1 MRVDLDD
8 VEGGEPASLPRFQ
21 RASFQARRLSR
32 LTYVLGGMGVVG
44 LVVSLFVDLFSPNS
58 LWTAVLTNSAA
69 SLLVLASAL
78 QSALVV
84 ALWRAQVLAPA
95 EATGES
101 AAEDAPEPG
110 WYDRLLARI
119 GGAGASM
126 VGQIGVPVFW
136 LAGWSLLALISISM
150 IWNLTL
156 VGTSVGLVG
165 SVVAGLLLL
174 IAFGLLVLERQFSN
188 ESEAGWPEAEQLAQ
202 IAKVAIGTLLV
213 AAFCLFFSSPDRVWP
228 ARLAVLIGLLPGLVA
243 VELLTRALLSVFSPR
258 NERLEPRLVA
268 SSFVAGLLRW
278 PPRPLTALQN
288 ELHNRFGI
296 DLRQVWAFTYMRRA
310 FVPVLAVI
318 VLLGWAL
325 SGVHEIPI
333 QGRGIYERFG
343 KPVEVMGPGL
353 HAGLPWPFGT
363 VLPVENGVVHELAT
377 SVSEDASGKDN
388 TVKTSNAKSANA
400 EQTLDTAEGPPP
412 TVANRLWDATHI
424 NDKSQ
429 VIASGSG
436 DKQSFQ
442 IVNMDVRFVYRIGLN
457 DEAAMAATYNS
468 ADIPSLI
475 RSTASRVLVHDFASR
490 TLDELLGE
498 QRTDLADD
506 IGSAVQRDL
515 KKLDS
520 GVEILATVV
529 ESIHPP
535 AGAANAYHS
544 VQAAQISAQ
553 SLIARERG
561 AAADQ
566 ANLAQLHASIA
577 HDQAAATSREVMAT
591 AQSADLRFT
600 AEQQGYAKAG
610 QAFLL
615 EQYLSQLTQGMTHAK
630 LLVLDHRLG
639 GSSAPTIDLR
649 SFTLPVDPAASPKS
663 AEQPL
668 AE

>member
-1 MRVDLDD
+1 MRVDLD
-8 VEGGEPASLPRFQ
+8 VEGAEPAGLPRFQ
-21 RASFQARRLSR
+21 RAGVQVRRLSR
-32 LTYVLGGMGVVG
+32 LTYVLGAMGVLG

-58 LWTAVLTNSAA
+58 LWTAVLTNGAA
-69 SLLVLASAL
+69 SLLVLAAAL
-78 QSALVV
+78 QSAQVV
-84 ALWRAQVLAPA
+84 ALWRARIMAPDDEVVIAVDDLA
-95 EATGES
+95 ETEGS
-101 AAEDAPEPG
+101 G
-110 WYDRLLARI
+110 WYDRLLGRI
-119 GGAGASM
+119 GGAGTSM
-126 VGQIGVPVFW
+126 VGQIGAPVFW
-136 LAGWSLLALISISM
+136 LAGWALLALISISM
-150 IWNLTL
+150 IWNMAL
-156 VGTSVGLVG
+156 VGTSVGLTG
-165 SVVAGLLLL
+165 SVVGGLLLL
-174 IAFGLLVLERQFSN
+174 IGFALLVLERQLSN
-188 ESEAGWPEAEQLAQ
+188 ESEASWPEAEQLAQ
-202 IAKVAIGTLLV
+202 ICRVAIGTLLI
-213 AAFCLFFSSPDRVWP
+213 AAFCLFFSSADRVWP

-243 VELLTRALLSVFSPR
+243 VELLIRALLSIFSPR
-258 NERLEPRLVA
+258 NDRLEPRLVA

-296 DLRQVWAFTYMRRA
+296 DLRQIWAFTYMRRA
-310 FVPVLAVI
+310 FLPVMAVI
-318 VLLGWAL
+318 VALGWAL
-325 SGVHEIPI
+325 SGVHEIPM

-377 SVSEDASGKDN
+377 SVSEGAS
-388 TVKTSNAKSANA
+388 T
-400 EQTLDTAEGPPP
+400 EQTLDPAEGPPP
-412 TVANRLWDATHI
+412 AVANRLWDATHI

-442 IVNMDVRFVYRIGLN
+442 IVNMDVRFVYRIGL
-457 DEAAMAATYNS
+457 DDPSAMAATYNS

-498 QRTDLADD
+498 QRTDLAAD
-506 IGSAVQRDL
+506 IGNAVARDL

-535 AGAANAYHS
+535 AGAANAYHA

-553 SLIARERG
+553 ALIARERG

-577 HDQAAATSREVMAT
+577 HDQAAANSREVMST
-591 AQSADLRFT
+591 AQSADLRFS
-600 AEQQGYAKAG
+600 AERQGYAKAG

-615 EQYLSQLTQGMTHAK
+615 EQYLSQLTLGMTHAK

-649 SFTLPVDPAASPKS
+649 SFTLPVDPASSKS
-663 AEQPL
+663 AEQPS

>member
-1 MRVDLDD
+1 MRVDLD
-8 VEGGEPASLPRFQ
+8 VEGTEPASLPRFQ

-32 LTYVLGGMGVVG
+32 LTYVLGAMGVLG

-58 LWTAVLTNSAA
+58 LWTAVITNSAA
-69 SLLVLASAL
+69 SLLVLAAAL
-78 QSALVV
+78 QSAQVV
-84 ALWRAQVLAPA
+84 ALWRAHVIAPDEAVISVEEQA
-95 EATGES
+95 EIE
-101 AAEDAPEPG
+101 EPG
-110 WYDRLLARI
+110 WYDRLLGRI
-119 GGAGASM
+119 GGAGTSM
-126 VGQIGVPVFW
+126 VGQIGAPVFW
-136 LAGWSLLALISISM
+136 LAGWALLALISISM
-150 IWNLTL
+150 IWNMAL
-156 VGTSVGLVG
+156 VGSSVGLTG
-165 SVVAGLLLL
+165 SVAGGVLLL
-174 IAFGLLVLERQFSN
+174 IGFGLLVLERQFSN
-188 ESEAGWPEAEQLAQ
+188 ESEASWPEAEQLAQ
-202 IAKVAIGTLLV
+202 ISRVAIGTLLI
-213 AAFCLFFSSPDRVWP
+213 AAFCLFFSSADRVWP

-243 VELLTRALLSVFSPR
+243 VELLIRALLSIFSPR

-296 DLRQVWAFTYMRRA
+296 DLRQIWAFTYMRRA
-310 FVPVLAVI
+310 FLPVMAVI
-318 VLLGWAL
+318 IALGWAL
-325 SGVHEIPI
+325 SGVHEIPM

-377 SVSEDASGKDN
+377 SVSEGAS
-388 TVKTSNAKSANA
+388 T
-400 EQTLDTAEGPPP
+400 EQTLDPAEGPPP
-412 TVANRLWDATHI
+412 AVANRLWDATHI

-442 IVNMDVRFVYRIGLN
+442 IVNMDVRFVYRIGL
-457 DEAAMAATYNS
+457 DDQAAMAATYNS

-498 QRTDLADD
+498 QRTDLAAD
-506 IGSAVQRDL
+506 IGNAVARDL

-535 AGAANAYHS
+535 AGAANAYHA

-553 SLIARERG
+553 ALIARERG

-577 HDQAAATSREVMAT
+577 HDQAAANSREVMST
-591 AQSADLRFT
+591 AQSADLRFG

-615 EQYLSQLTQGMTHAK
+615 EQYLSQLTLGMTHAK

-649 SFTLPVDPAASPKS
+649 SFTLPVDPASSKS
-663 AEQPL
+663 AEQPS

>member
-1 MRVDLDD
+1 
-8 VEGGEPASLPRFQ
+8 
-21 RASFQARRLSR
+21 
-32 LTYVLGGMGVVG
+32 
-44 LVVSLFVDLFSPNS
+44 
-58 LWTAVLTNSAA
+58 
-69 SLLVLASAL
+69 
-78 QSALVV
+78 
-84 ALWRAQVLAPA
+84 
-95 EATGES
+95 
-101 AAEDAPEPG
+101 
-110 WYDRLLARI
+110 
-119 GGAGASM
+119 
-126 VGQIGVPVFW
+126 
-136 LAGWSLLALISISM
+136 M
-150 IWNLTL
+150 IWNMGLI
-156 VGTSVGLVG
+156 GSDVGLVG
-165 SVVAGLLLL
+165 SIVGGLLLL
-174 IAFGLLVLERQFSN
+174 IGFGLLVLERQFSN
-188 ESEAGWPEAEQLAQ
+188 ESEASWPEAEQLAQ
-202 IAKVAIGTLLV
+202 ITRVAIGTLLI
-213 AAFCLFFSSPDRVWP
+213 AAFCLFFSSMDRVWP

-243 VELLTRALLSVFSPR
+243 LELFIRALLSIFSPR
-258 NERLEPRLVA
+258 NERLEPRMVA

-278 PPRPLTALQN
+278 PPRPLMALQN

-296 DLRQVWAFTYMRRA
+296 DLRQIWAFTYMRRA
-310 FVPVLAVI
+310 FLPVLAVI
-318 VLLGWAL
+318 VALGWAL
-325 SGVHEIPI
+325 SGVHEIPM

-363 VLPVENGVVHELAT
+363 MLAVENGVVHELAT
-377 SVSEDASGKDN
+377 SVSEGAS
-388 TVKTSNAKSANA
+388 S
-400 EQTLDTAEGPPP
+400 EQALDPAEGPPP
-412 TVANRLWDATHI
+412 AVANRLWDATHI

-442 IVNMDVRFVYRIGLN
+442 IVNMDVRFVYRVGLS

-498 QRTDLADD
+498 QRTDLAAD
-506 IGSAVQRDL
+506 IGDAVQRDL

-535 AGAANAYHS
+535 AGAANAYHA

-553 SLIARERG
+553 ALISRERG
-561 AAADQ
+561 AAADK

-577 HDQAAATSREVMAT
+577 HDQAAANSRETMAT
-591 AQSADLRFT
+591 AQGADLRFT

-615 EQYLSQLTQGMTHAK
+615 EQYLSQLTLGMTHAK

-639 GSSAPTIDLR
+639 GTSAPTIDLR
-649 SFTLPVDPAASPKS
+649 SFTLPVDPSASPKS
-663 AEQPL
+663 AEQPS

>member
-1 MRVDLDD
+1 MRVDLDVD
-8 VEGGEPASLPRFQ
+8 GEIPASLPRFQ
-21 RASFQARRLSR
+21 HASVHARRLSR
-32 LTYVLGGMGVVG
+32 LTYVLGAMGVIG

-78 QSALVV
+78 QSAQVI
-84 ALWRAQVLAPA
+84 ALWRAQVMAPQA
-95 EATGES
+95 N
-101 AAEDAPEPG
+101 AALSEEEIAAQEQG
-110 WYDRLLARI
+110 WYDRLLTRI
-119 GGAGASM
+119 SGAGASM
-126 VGQIGVPVFW
+126 VGQIGMPVFW

-150 IWNLTL
+150 VWNLAL
-156 VGTSVGLVG
+156 IGTHVGLTG
-165 SVVAGLLLL
+165 SVVGGLLLL
-174 IAFGLLVLERQFSN
+174 IGFGLLVLERQFSN
-188 ESEAGWPEAEQLAQ
+188 ESDASWPEAEQLAH
-202 IAKVAIGTLLV
+202 IGRVAVVTLLI
-213 AAFCLFFSSPDRVWP
+213 AAFCLFFSSTERVWP

-243 VELLTRALLSVFSPR
+243 VELLIRALLSIFSPR
-258 NERLEPRLVA
+258 NDRLEPRLVA

-278 PPRPLTALQN
+278 PPRPLTALQD

-296 DLRQVWAFTYMRRA
+296 DLRQIWAFTYMRRA
-310 FVPVLAVI
+310 FLPVVAVI
-318 VLLGWAL
+318 AALGWAL
-325 SGVHEIPI
+325 SGVHEIPM

-377 SVSEDASGKDN
+377 SVSEGAS
-388 TVKTSNAKSANA
+388 A
-400 EQTLDTAEGPPP
+400 EQALDPAEGPPP
-412 TVANRLWDATHI
+412 AVANRLWDATHI

-442 IVNMDVRFVYRIGLN
+442 IVNMDVRFVYRIGL
-457 DEAAMAATYNS
+457 DDQAAMAATYNS

-475 RSTASRVLVHDFASR
+475 RSTASRVLIHDFASR

-498 QRTDLADD
+498 QRADLAAD
-506 IGSAVQRDL
+506 IGNAVARDL

-535 AGAANAYHS
+535 AGAANAYHA
-544 VQAAQISAQ
+544 VQASQISAQ
-553 SLIARERG
+553 ALISRERG

-566 ANLAQLHASIA
+566 ANLAQLHASVA
-577 HDQAAATSREVMAT
+577 HDQAAANSRETLAT
-591 AQSADLRFT
+591 AQSADLRFN

-639 GSSAPTIDLR
+639 GTSAPTIDLR

-663 AEQPL
+663 AEQPM

>member
-1 MRVDLDD
+1 MRVDLD
-8 VEGGEPASLPRFQ
+8 VEGAEPAGLPRFQ

-32 LTYVLGGMGVVG
+32 LTYVLGTMGVLG
-44 LVVSLFVDLFSPNS
+44 LVASLFVDLFSPNS

-78 QSALVV
+78 QSAQVV
-84 ALWRAQVLAPA
+84 AVWRARVIAPEDILAASADEAA
-95 EATGES
+95 EAQEQ
-101 AAEDAPEPG
+101 G
-110 WYDRLLARI
+110 WYDRLLGRI
-119 GGAGASM
+119 GGVGTSM
-126 VGQIGVPVFW
+126 VGQIGMPVFW
-136 LAGWSLLALISISM
+136 LAGWALLALISISM
-150 IWNLTL
+150 IWNMSLI
-156 VGTSVGLVG
+156 GTSVGLVG
-165 SVVAGLLLL
+165 SVVGGLLLL
-174 IAFGLLVLERQFSN
+174 IGFGLLVLERQFSN
-188 ESEAGWPEAEQLAQ
+188 ESDASWPEAEQLAQ
-202 IAKVAIGTLLV
+202 VSRAAIGTLLI
-213 AAFCLFFSSPDRVWP
+213 AAFCLFFSSADRVWP
-228 ARLAVLIGLLPGLVA
+228 ARLAVLIGVLPVLVA
-243 VELLTRALLSVFSPR
+243 VELLIRALLSIFSPR
-258 NERLEPRLVA
+258 NERLEPRFVA
-268 SSFVAGLLRW
+268 SSFLAGLLRW

-296 DLRQVWAFTYMRRA
+296 DLRQIWAFTYMRRA
-310 FVPVLAVI
+310 FLPVMAII
-318 VLLGWAL
+318 VALGWAL
-325 SGVHEIPI
+325 SGVHEIPM

-363 VLPVENGVVHELAT
+363 MLAVENGVVHELAT
-377 SVSEDASGKDN
+377 SVSEG
-388 TVKTSNAKSANA
+388 ANS
-400 EQTLDTAEGPPP
+400 EQTLDPAEGPPP
-412 TVANRLWDATHI
+412 AVANRLWDATHI

-429 VIASGSG
+429 VIANGSG

-442 IVNMDVRFVYRIGLN
+442 IVNMDVRFVYRIGLS

-498 QRTDLADD
+498 QRTDLASD
-506 IGSAVQRDL
+506 IGDAVQRDL
-515 KKLDS
+515 KRLDS

-535 AGAANAYHS
+535 AGAANAYHA

-553 SLIARERG
+553 ALISRERG
-561 AAADQ
+561 AAADK

-577 HDQAAATSREVMAT
+577 HDQAAASSRETMAT
-591 AQSADLRFT
+591 AQGADLRFT

-630 LLVLDHRLG
+630 VLVLDHRLG

-649 SFTLPVDPAASPKS
+649 SFTLPADPVSPKS
-663 AEQPL
+663 AEQPS

>member
-1 MRVDLDD
+1 MRVDLD
-8 VEGGEPASLPRFQ
+8 VEGAAPASLPRFQ
-21 RASFQARRLSR
+21 RANLQARRLSR
-32 LTYVLGGMGVVG
+32 LTYVLGSMGVLG

-78 QSALVV
+78 QSAQVV
-84 ALWRAQVLAPA
+84 ALWRARVIAPDDALAA
-95 EATGES
+95 NADETVEADEQ
-101 AAEDAPEPG
+101 G
-110 WYDRLLARI
+110 WYDRLLGRI
-119 GGAGASM
+119 GGAGTSM
-126 VGQIGVPVFW
+126 VGQIGAPVFW
-136 LAGWSLLALISISM
+136 LAGWVLLALISISM
-150 IWNLTL
+150 IWNMGLI
-156 VGTSVGLVG
+156 GSDVGLVG
-165 SVVAGLLLL
+165 SIVGGLLLL
-174 IAFGLLVLERQFSN
+174 IGFGLLVLERQFSN
-188 ESEAGWPEAEQLAQ
+188 ESEASWPEAEQLAQ
-202 IAKVAIGTLLV
+202 ITRVAIGTLLI
-213 AAFCLFFSSPDRVWP
+213 AAFCLFFSSVDRVWP
-228 ARLAVLIGLLPGLVA
+228 VRLAVLIGLLPGLVA
-243 VELLTRALLSVFSPR
+243 LELFIRALLSIFSPR
-258 NERLEPRLVA
+258 NERLEPRMVA

-278 PPRPLTALQN
+278 PPRPLMALQN

-296 DLRQVWAFTYMRRA
+296 DLRQIWAFTYMRRA
-310 FVPVLAVI
+310 FLPVLAVI
-318 VLLGWAL
+318 VALGWAL
-325 SGVHEIPI
+325 SGVHEIPM

-363 VLPVENGVVHELAT
+363 MLAVENGVVHELAT
-377 SVSEDASGKDN
+377 SVSEGAS
-388 TVKTSNAKSANA
+388 S
-400 EQTLDTAEGPPP
+400 EQALDPAEGPPP
-412 TVANRLWDATHI
+412 AVANRLWDATHI

-442 IVNMDVRFVYRIGLN
+442 IVNMDVRFVYRVGLS

-498 QRTDLADD
+498 QRTDLAAD
-506 IGSAVQRDL
+506 IGDAVQRDL

-535 AGAANAYHS
+535 AGAANAYHA

-553 SLIARERG
+553 ALISRERG
-561 AAADQ
+561 AAADK

-577 HDQAAATSREVMAT
+577 HDQAAANSRETMAT
-591 AQSADLRFT
+591 AQGADLRFT

-615 EQYLSQLTQGMTHAK
+615 EQYLSQLTLGMTHAK

-639 GSSAPTIDLR
+639 GTSAPTIDLR
-649 SFTLPVDPAASPKS
+649 SFTLPVDPSASPKS
-663 AEQPL
+663 AEQPS
-668 AE
+668 AEEGVVP

>member
-8 VEGGEPASLPRFQ
+8 EGVAPASLPRFQ
-21 RASFQARRLSR
+21 QAAVQSRRLSR
-32 LTYVLGGMGVVG
+32 LTYLTGAMGVIG

-69 SLLVLASAL
+69 SLLVLAAAL
-78 QSALVV
+78 QSAHVV
-84 ALWRAQVLAPA
+84 SQWRVGVLAPPESIRTDE
-95 EATGES
+95 EALLHSE
-101 AAEDAPEPG
+101 EQG
-110 WYDRLLARI
+110 WYDRVLGRI
-119 GGAGASM
+119 SGASTSM
-126 VGQIGVPVFW
+126 VGQVGLPVFW
-136 LAGWSLLALISISM
+136 LAGWALLSLISIGL
-150 IWNLTL
+150 IWNLAL
-156 VGTSVGLVG
+156 SGSNVGLVG
-165 SVVAGLLLL
+165 NVVGGLLLL
-174 IAFGLLVLERQFSN
+174 IGFALLVLERQFSN
-188 ESEAGWPEAEQLAQ
+188 ESEASWPEAEQLAQ
-202 IAKVAIGTLLV
+202 MTKVAIGTLLV
-213 AAFCLFFSSPDRVWP
+213 TAFCLFFSSVDRVWP

-258 NERLEPRLVA
+258 NERLEPRLIA
-268 SSFVAGLLRW
+268 TSFVAGLLRW
-278 PPRPLTALQN
+278 PPRPLLALQN

-296 DLRQVWAFTYMRRA
+296 DLRQIWAFTYMRRA
-310 FVPVLAVI
+310 FLPVLVVI
-318 VLLGWAL
+318 VGLGWLL
-325 SGVHEIPI
+325 SGVHEIPM

-343 KPVEVMGPGL
+343 KPVEVLEPGL

-363 VLPVENGVVHELAT
+363 VLAVENGVVHELAT
-377 SVSEDASGKDN
+377 SVSEGAG
-388 TVKTSNAKSANA
+388 A
-400 EQTLDTAEGPPP
+400 EQTVDPAEGPPP
-412 TVANRLWDATHI
+412 AIANRLWDATHI

-442 IVNMDVRFVYRIGLN
+442 IVNMDVRFVYRIGLT
-457 DEAAMAATYNS
+457 DEAALAATYNS

-498 QRTDLADD
+498 QRNDLAAD
-506 IGSAVQRDL
+506 IGDAVQRDL

-535 AGAANAYHS
+535 AGAANAYHA

-553 SLIARERG
+553 ALIARERG

-566 ANLAQLHASIA
+566 ANVAQLHASMA

-591 AQSADLRFT
+591 AQGADLRFS

-615 EQYLSQLTQGMTHAK
+615 EQYLSQLTQGLTHAK

-639 GSSAPTIDLR
+639 GTSAPTIDLR
-649 SFTLPVDPAASPKS
+649 SFTLPVDPAASTQSADQPS
-663 AEQPL
+663 AE
-668 AE
+668 

>member
-8 VEGGEPASLPRFQ
+8 EGAAPSSLPRFQ
-21 RASFQARRLSR
+21 RAAVQSRRLSR
-32 LTYVLGGMGVVG
+32 LTYLTGAVGVIG

-69 SLLVLASAL
+69 SLLVLAAAL
-78 QSALVV
+78 QSAHVV
-84 ALWRAQVLAPA
+84 SQWRADVIAPP
-95 EATGES
+95 S
-101 AAEDAPEPG
+101 AAASDDEALLHTEEQG
-110 WYDRLLARI
+110 WYDRVLGRI
-119 GGAGASM
+119 SGAGTSM
-126 VGQIGVPVFW
+126 VGQVGLPVFW
-136 LAGWSLLALISISM
+136 LAGWTLLSLISIGL
-150 IWNLTL
+150 IWNLAL
-156 VGTSVGLVG
+156 AGSNVGLVG
-165 SVVAGLLLL
+165 NVVGGLLLL
-174 IAFGLLVLERQFSN
+174 IGFALLVLERQFSN

-202 IAKVAIGTLLV
+202 ITKVAIGTLLIT
-213 AAFCLFFSSPDRVWP
+213 AFCLFFSSVDRVWP

-243 VELLTRALLSVFSPR
+243 IELLIRAFLSVFSPR
-258 NERLEPRLVA
+258 NERLEPRLIA

-278 PPRPLTALQN
+278 PPRPLLALQN

-296 DLRQVWAFTYMRRA
+296 DLRQIWAFTYMRRA
-310 FVPVLAVI
+310 FLPVMAVI
-318 VLLGWAL
+318 VGLGWLL
-325 SGVHEIPI
+325 SGVHEIPM
-333 QGRGIYERFG
+333 QGRGVYERFG
-343 KPVEVMGPGL
+343 KPVEVLEPGL

-363 VLPVENGVVHELAT
+363 VLAVENGVVHELAT
-377 SVSEDASGKDN
+377 SV
-388 TVKTSNAKSANA
+388 A
-400 EQTLDTAEGPPP
+400 EGAGAELTLDPAEGPPP
-412 TVANRLWDATHI
+412 AIANRLWDATHI

-436 DKQSFQ
+436 AKQSFQ
-442 IVNMDVRFVYRIGLN
+442 IVNMDVRFVYRIGLT
-457 DEAAMAATYNS
+457 DEAALAATYNS

-498 QRTDLADD
+498 QRNDLAAD
-506 IGSAVQRDL
+506 IGDAVQRDL

-535 AGAANAYHS
+535 AGAANAYHA

-553 SLIARERG
+553 ALIARERG

-566 ANLAQLHASIA
+566 ANVAQLHASMA
-577 HDQAAATSREVMAT
+577 HDQAAASSREVMAT
-591 AQSADLRFT
+591 AQGADLRFS
-600 AEQQGYAKAG
+600 AERQGYAKAG

-615 EQYLSQLTQGMTHAK
+615 EQYFSQLTQGLTHAK

-639 GSSAPTIDLR
+639 GTSAPTIDLR
-649 SFTLPVDPAASPKS
+649 SFTLPVDPAASTPS
-663 AEQPL
+663 AEQPS

>member
-1 MRVDLDD
+1 MRVDLD
-8 VEGGEPASLPRFQ
+8 VEGAAPASLPRFQ
-21 RASFQARRLSR
+21 RANLQARRLSR
-32 LTYVLGGMGVVG
+32 LTYVLGSMGVLG

-78 QSALVV
+78 QSAQVV
-84 ALWRAQVLAPA
+84 ALWRARVIAPDDALAA
-95 EATGES
+95 NADETVEADEQ
-101 AAEDAPEPG
+101 G
-110 WYDRLLARI
+110 WYDRLLGRI
-119 GGAGASM
+119 GGAGTSM
-126 VGQIGVPVFW
+126 VGQIGAPVFW
-136 LAGWSLLALISISM
+136 LAGWVLLALISISM
-150 IWNLTL
+150 IWNMGLI
-156 VGTSVGLVG
+156 GSDVGLVG
-165 SVVAGLLLL
+165 SIVGGLLLL
-174 IAFGLLVLERQFSN
+174 IGFGLLVLERQFSN
-188 ESEAGWPEAEQLAQ
+188 ESEASWPEAEQLAQ
-202 IAKVAIGTLLV
+202 ITRVAIGTLLI
-213 AAFCLFFSSPDRVWP
+213 AAFCLFFSSMDRVWP

-243 VELLTRALLSVFSPR
+243 LELFIRALLSIFSPR
-258 NERLEPRLVA
+258 NERLEPRMVA

-278 PPRPLTALQN
+278 PPRPLMALQN

-296 DLRQVWAFTYMRRA
+296 DLRQIWAFTYMRRA
-310 FVPVLAVI
+310 FLPVLAVI
-318 VLLGWAL
+318 VALGWAL
-325 SGVHEIPI
+325 SGVHEIPM

-363 VLPVENGVVHELAT
+363 MLAVENGVVHELAT
-377 SVSEDASGKDN
+377 SVSEGAS
-388 TVKTSNAKSANA
+388 S
-400 EQTLDTAEGPPP
+400 EQALDPAEGPPP
-412 TVANRLWDATHI
+412 AVANRLWDATHI

-442 IVNMDVRFVYRIGLN
+442 IVNMDVRFVYRVGLS

-498 QRTDLADD
+498 QRTDLAAD
-506 IGSAVQRDL
+506 IGDAVQRDL

-535 AGAANAYHS
+535 AGAANAYHA

-553 SLIARERG
+553 ALISRERG
-561 AAADQ
+561 AAADK
-566 ANLAQLHASIA
+566 ANLAQLHASTA
-577 HDQAAATSREVMAT
+577 HDQAAANSRETMAT
-591 AQSADLRFT
+591 AQGADLRFT

-615 EQYLSQLTQGMTHAK
+615 EQYLSQLTLGMTHAK

-639 GSSAPTIDLR
+639 GTSAPTIDLR
-649 SFTLPVDPAASPKS
+649 SFTLPVDPSASPKS
-663 AEQPL
+663 AEQPS

>member
-1 MRVDLDD
+1 MRVDLDNED
-8 VEGGEPASLPRFQ
+8 VSPVSLPRFQ
-21 RASFQARRLSR
+21 RAAFHGKRLSR
-32 LTYVLGGMGVVG
+32 LTLILGAMGMLG
-44 LVVSLFVDLFSPNS
+44 LVVSLFVDLFSPDS
-58 LWTAVLTNSAA
+58 LWTAVITNSAA

-78 QSALVV
+78 QSAEVV
-84 ALWRAQVLAPA
+84 SLWRARVISPEQSPEGPQDGLL
-95 EATGES
+95 EG
-101 AAEDAPEPG
+101 PEPG
-110 WYDRLLARI
+110 WYDRLLGRI
-119 GGAGASM
+119 SESGTSM
-126 VGQIGVPVFW
+126 IGQIGLPVFW
-136 LAGWSLLALISISM
+136 LAGWTLLALISILM
-150 IWNLTL
+150 VWNFSL
-156 VGTSVGLVG
+156 VGSNVGLVG
-165 SVVAGLLLL
+165 NVVGGLLLL
-174 IAFGLLVLERQFSN
+174 IGFGLLVIERQLSN
-188 ESEAGWPEAEQLAQ
+188 EAKASWPEAEQLGQ
-202 IAKVAIGTLLV
+202 ITRMAIGTLLI
-213 AAFCLFFSSPDRVWP
+213 AAFCLFFASADRVWP
-228 ARLAVLIGLLPGLVA
+228 TRLAVLIGVLPGLVA
-243 VELLTRALLSVFSPR
+243 VELLLRALLSIFSPR
-258 NERLEPRLVA
+258 NERMEPRFVA
-268 SSFVAGLLRW
+268 HSFVAGLLRW
-278 PPRPLTALQN
+278 PPQPLTALQD

-296 DLRQVWAFTYMRRA
+296 DLRQIWAFTYMRRA
-310 FVPVLAVI
+310 FLPVFGVILA
-318 VLLGWAL
+318 LGWAL
-325 SGVHEIPI
+325 SGVHEIPM

-377 SVSEDASGKDN
+377 STEGGA
-388 TVKTSNAKSANA
+388 TT
-400 EQTLDTAEGPPP
+400 QTLNPAEGPPP
-412 TVANRLWDATHI
+412 AIANRLWDATHI

-442 IVNMDVRFVYRIGLN
+442 IVNMDVRFVYRIGLT
-457 DEAAMAATYNS
+457 DQAALAATYNS

-498 QRTDLADD
+498 QRTDLSAD
-506 IGSAVQRDL
+506 IGDAVQRDL

-535 AGAANAYHS
+535 AGAANAYHA

-553 SLIARERG
+553 ALISRERG

-566 ANLAQLHASIA
+566 ANLAQLHASVA
-577 HDQAAATSREVMAT
+577 HDQAAASSREVMAT
-591 AQSADLRFT
+591 AQSADLRFS

-615 EQYLSQLTQGMTHAK
+615 EQYLSQLTQGLTHAK
-630 LLVLDHRLG
+630 VLVLDHRLG

-649 SFTLPVDPAASPKS
+649 TFTLPADPAASPK
-663 AEQPL
+663 AIDQPL

>member
-1 MRVDLDD
+1 MRVDLD
-8 VEGGEPASLPRFQ
+8 VEGAAPASLPRFQ
-21 RASFQARRLSR
+21 RANLQARRLSR
-32 LTYVLGGMGVVG
+32 LTYVLGSMGVLG

-78 QSALVV
+78 QSAQVV
-84 ALWRAQVLAPA
+84 ALWRARVIAPDDALAA
-95 EATGES
+95 NADETVEADEQ
-101 AAEDAPEPG
+101 G
-110 WYDRLLARI
+110 WYDRLLGRI
-119 GGAGASM
+119 GGAGTSM
-126 VGQIGVPVFW
+126 VGQIGAPVFW
-136 LAGWSLLALISISM
+136 LAGWVLLALISISM
-150 IWNLTL
+150 IWNMGLI
-156 VGTSVGLVG
+156 GSDVGLVG
-165 SVVAGLLLL
+165 SIVGGLLLL
-174 IAFGLLVLERQFSN
+174 VGFGLLVLERQFSN
-188 ESEAGWPEAEQLAQ
+188 ESEASWPEAEQLAQ
-202 IAKVAIGTLLV
+202 ITRVAIGTLLI
-213 AAFCLFFSSPDRVWP
+213 AAFCLFFSSVDRVWP

-243 VELLTRALLSVFSPR
+243 LELFIRALLSIFSPR
-258 NERLEPRLVA
+258 NERLEPRMVA

-278 PPRPLTALQN
+278 PPRPLMALQN

-296 DLRQVWAFTYMRRA
+296 DLRQIWAFTYMRRA
-310 FVPVLAVI
+310 FLPVLAVI
-318 VLLGWAL
+318 VALGWAL
-325 SGVHEIPI
+325 SGVHEIPM

-363 VLPVENGVVHELAT
+363 MLAVENGVVHELAT
-377 SVSEDASGKDN
+377 SVSEGAS
-388 TVKTSNAKSANA
+388 S
-400 EQTLDTAEGPPP
+400 EQALDPAEGPPP
-412 TVANRLWDATHI
+412 AVANRLWDATHI

-442 IVNMDVRFVYRIGLN
+442 IVNMDVRFVYRVGLS

-498 QRTDLADD
+498 QRTDLAAD
-506 IGSAVQRDL
+506 IGDAVQRDL

-535 AGAANAYHS
+535 AGAANAYHA

-553 SLIARERG
+553 ALISRERG
-561 AAADQ
+561 AAADK

-577 HDQAAATSREVMAT
+577 HDQAAANSRETMAT
-591 AQSADLRFT
+591 AQGADLRFT

-615 EQYLSQLTQGMTHAK
+615 EQYLSQLTLGMTHAK

-639 GSSAPTIDLR
+639 GTSAPTIDLR
-649 SFTLPVDPAASPKS
+649 SFTLPVDPSASPKS
-663 AEQPL
+663 AEQPS

>member
-8 VEGGEPASLPRFQ
+8 EGAAPSSLPRFQ
-21 RASFQARRLSR
+21 RAAVQSRRLSR
-32 LTYVLGGMGVVG
+32 LTYLTGAAGIVG
-44 LVVSLFVDLFSPNS
+44 LIVSLFVDLFSPNS

-69 SLLVLASAL
+69 SLLVLAAAL
-78 QSALVV
+78 QSAHVISH
-84 ALWRAQVLAPA
+84 WRAGVIAPVA
-95 EATGES
+95 TTAHEEALPEGE
-101 AAEDAPEPG
+101 ETG
-110 WYDRLLARI
+110 WYDRMLGRI
-119 GGAGASM
+119 SGAGSSM
-126 VGQIGVPVFW
+126 VGQVGLPVFW
-136 LAGWSLLALISISM
+136 LAGWALLSLISIGL
-150 IWNLTL
+150 IWNLAL
-156 VGTSVGLVG
+156 SGSNVGLAGNVVG
-165 SVVAGLLLL
+165 GLLLL
-174 IAFGLLVLERQFSN
+174 IAFALLVLERQFGN
-188 ESEAGWPEAEQLAQ
+188 ESEASWPEAEQLAQ
-202 IAKVAIGTLLV
+202 ITRVSIGTLLV
-213 AAFCLFFSSPDRVWP
+213 TAFCLFFSSVDRVWP

-243 VELLTRALLSVFSPR
+243 VELLIRAFLSVFSPR
-258 NERLEPRLVA
+258 NDRFEPRLIA

-278 PPRPLTALQN
+278 PPRPLQALQT

-296 DLRQVWAFTYMRRA
+296 DLRQIWAFTYMRRA
-310 FVPVLAVI
+310 FLPVLAVI
-318 VLLGWAL
+318 VGLGWLL
-325 SGVHEIPI
+325 SGVHEIPM

-343 KPVEVMGPGL
+343 KPVEVLEPGL
-353 HAGLPWPFGT
+353 HAGLPWPFGR
-363 VLPVENGVVHELAT
+363 VLAVENGVVHELAT
-377 SVSEDASGKDN
+377 SVSEGAG
-388 TVKTSNAKSANA
+388 A
-400 EQTLDTAEGPPP
+400 ELTLDPAEGPPP
-412 TVANRLWDATHI
+412 AIANRLWDATHI

-429 VIASGSG
+429 VIASSSG

-442 IVNMDVRFVYRIGLN
+442 IVNMDVRFVYRIGLT
-457 DEAAMAATYNS
+457 DEAALAATYNS

-498 QRTDLADD
+498 QRNDLAAD
-506 IGSAVQRDL
+506 IGDAVQRDL

-535 AGAANAYHS
+535 AGAANAYHA

-553 SLIARERG
+553 ALIARERG

-566 ANLAQLHASIA
+566 ANVAQLHASMA

-591 AQSADLRFT
+591 AQGADLRFS

-615 EQYLSQLTQGMTHAK
+615 EQYLSQLTQGLTHAK

-639 GSSAPTIDLR
+639 GTSAPTIDLR
-649 SFTLPVDPAASPKS
+649 SFTLPVDPAASAQS
-663 AEQPL
+663 AEQPS

>member
-1 MRVDLDD
+1 MRVDLD
-8 VEGGEPASLPRFQ
+8 VVGTEPASLPRFQ

-32 LTYVLGGMGVVG
+32 LTYVLGAMGVLG

-58 LWTAVLTNSAA
+58 LWTAVITNSAA
-69 SLLVLASAL
+69 SLLVLAAAL
-78 QSALVV
+78 QSAQVV
-84 ALWRAQVLAPA
+84 ALWRAHVIAPDEAVISVEEQA
-95 EATGES
+95 EIE
-101 AAEDAPEPG
+101 EPG
-110 WYDRLLARI
+110 WYDRLLGRI
-119 GGAGASM
+119 GGAGTSM
-126 VGQIGVPVFW
+126 VGQIGAPVFW
-136 LAGWSLLALISISM
+136 LAGWALLALISISM
-150 IWNLTL
+150 IWNMAL
-156 VGTSVGLVG
+156 VGSSVGLTG
-165 SVVAGLLLL
+165 SVAGGVLLL
-174 IAFGLLVLERQFSN
+174 IGFGLLVLERQFSN
-188 ESEAGWPEAEQLAQ
+188 ESEASWPEAEQLAQ
-202 IAKVAIGTLLV
+202 ISRVAIGTLLI
-213 AAFCLFFSSPDRVWP
+213 AAFCLFFSSADRVWP

-243 VELLTRALLSVFSPR
+243 VELLIRALLSIFSPR

-296 DLRQVWAFTYMRRA
+296 DLRQIWAFTYMRRA
-310 FVPVLAVI
+310 FLPVMAVI
-318 VLLGWAL
+318 IALGWAL
-325 SGVHEIPI
+325 SGVHEIPM

-377 SVSEDASGKDN
+377 SVSEGAS
-388 TVKTSNAKSANA
+388 T
-400 EQTLDTAEGPPP
+400 EQTLDPAEGPPP
-412 TVANRLWDATHI
+412 AVANRLWDATHI

-442 IVNMDVRFVYRIGLN
+442 IVNMDVRFVYRIGL
-457 DEAAMAATYNS
+457 DDQAAMAATYNS

-498 QRTDLADD
+498 QRTDLAAD
-506 IGSAVQRDL
+506 IGNAVARDL

-535 AGAANAYHS
+535 AGAANAYHA

-553 SLIARERG
+553 ALIARERG

-577 HDQAAATSREVMAT
+577 HDQAAANSREVMST
-591 AQSADLRFT
+591 AQSADLRFG

-615 EQYLSQLTQGMTHAK
+615 EQYLSQLTLGMTHAK

-649 SFTLPVDPAASPKS
+649 SFTLPVDPASSKS
-663 AEQPL
+663 AEQPS

>member
-1 MRVDLDD
+1 MRVDLD
-8 VEGGEPASLPRFQ
+8 VEGAAPASLPRFQ
-21 RASFQARRLSR
+21 RASFQVRRLSR
-32 LTYVLGGMGVVG
+32 LTYVLGAMGVIG

-69 SLLVLASAL
+69 SLLVLAAAT
-78 QSALVV
+78 QSAQVV
-84 ALWRAQVLAPA
+84 ALWRACVIAPDA
-95 EATGES
+95 EALATDDDAG
-101 AAEDAPEPG
+101 AEEQG

-126 VGQIGVPVFW
+126 VGQIGAPVFW
-136 LAGWSLLALISISM
+136 LAGWALLALISISLV
-150 IWNLTL
+150 WNLTL
-156 VGTSVGLVG
+156 VGTSVGLSGNVVG
-165 SVVAGLLLL
+165 GLLLL
-174 IAFGLLVLERQFSN
+174 IGFGLLVLERQFSN
-188 ESEAGWPEAEQLAQ
+188 ESEASWPEAEQLAQ
-202 IAKVAIGTLLV
+202 ISRAAIGTLLV
-213 AAFCLFFSSPDRVWP
+213 AAFCLFFSSVDRVWP

-243 VELLTRALLSVFSPR
+243 VELLIRALLSIFSPR

-268 SSFVAGLLRW
+268 SSFAAGLLRW

-296 DLRQVWAFTYMRRA
+296 DLRQIWAFTYMRRA
-310 FVPVLAVI
+310 FLPVMAVI
-318 VLLGWAL
+318 VALGWAL
-325 SGVHEIPI
+325 SGVHEIPM

-343 KPVEVMGPGL
+343 KPVEVLGPGL

-377 SVSEDASGKDN
+377 SVSEGGKPDN
-388 TVKTSNAKSANA
+388 NSA
-400 EQTLDTAEGPPP
+400 EQALDPAEGPPP

-442 IVNMDVRFVYRIGLN
+442 IVNMDVRFVYRIGL
-457 DEAAMAATYNS
+457 DDQAAMAATYNS

-498 QRTDLADD
+498 QRTDLAAD
-506 IGSAVQRDL
+506 IGSAVARDL

-535 AGAANAYHS
+535 AGAANAYHA
-544 VQAAQISAQ
+544 VQAAQINAQ
-553 SLIARERG
+553 ALISRERG

-566 ANLAQLHASIA
+566 ANLAQLHASVA
-577 HDQAAATSREVMAT
+577 HDQAAANSREVMAT
-591 AQSADLRFT
+591 AQSADLRFG

-615 EQYLSQLTQGMTHAK
+615 EQYLNQLTLGMTHAK

-663 AEQPL
+663 VEQPS

>member
-8 VEGGEPASLPRFQ
+8 EGVAPASLPRFQ
-21 RASFQARRLSR
+21 QAAVQSRRLSR
-32 LTYVLGGMGVVG
+32 LTYLTGAMGVIG

-69 SLLVLASAL
+69 SLLVLAAAL
-78 QSALVV
+78 QSAHVV
-84 ALWRAQVLAPA
+84 SQWRVGVISPPESIRTDEEALLHSEEQ
-95 EATGES
+95 
-101 AAEDAPEPG
+101 G
-110 WYDRLLARI
+110 WYDRVLGRI
-119 GGAGASM
+119 SGAGTSL
-126 VGQIGVPVFW
+126 VGQVGLPVFW
-136 LAGWSLLALISISM
+136 LAGWALLSLISIGL
-150 IWNLTL
+150 IWNLAL
-156 VGTSVGLVG
+156 SGSNVGLVG
-165 SVVAGLLLL
+165 NAVGGLLLL
-174 IAFGLLVLERQFSN
+174 IGFALLVLERQFSN
-188 ESEAGWPEAEQLAQ
+188 ESEASWPEAEQLAQ
-202 IAKVAIGTLLV
+202 MTKVAIGTLLV
-213 AAFCLFFSSPDRVWP
+213 TAFCLFFSSVDRVWP

-258 NERLEPRLVA
+258 NERLEPRLIA
-268 SSFVAGLLRW
+268 TSFVAGLLRW
-278 PPRPLTALQN
+278 PPRPLLALQN

-296 DLRQVWAFTYMRRA
+296 DLRQIWAFTYMRRA
-310 FVPVLAVI
+310 FLPVLVVI
-318 VLLGWAL
+318 VGLGWLL
-325 SGVHEIPI
+325 SGVHEIPM

-343 KPVEVMGPGL
+343 KPVEVLEPGL

-363 VLPVENGVVHELAT
+363 VLAVENGVVHELAT
-377 SVSEDASGKDN
+377 SVSEGAG
-388 TVKTSNAKSANA
+388 A
-400 EQTLDTAEGPPP
+400 EQTLDPAEGPPP
-412 TVANRLWDATHI
+412 AIANRLWDATHI

-442 IVNMDVRFVYRIGLN
+442 IVNMDVRFVYRIGLT
-457 DEAAMAATYNS
+457 DEAALAATYNS

-498 QRTDLADD
+498 QRNDLAAD
-506 IGSAVQRDL
+506 IGDAVQRDL

-535 AGAANAYHS
+535 AGAANAYHA

-553 SLIARERG
+553 ALIARERG

-566 ANLAQLHASIA
+566 ANVAQLHASMA

-591 AQSADLRFT
+591 AQGADLRFS

-615 EQYLSQLTQGMTHAK
+615 EQYLSQLTQGLTHAK

-639 GSSAPTIDLR
+639 GTSAPTIDLR
-649 SFTLPVDPAASPKS
+649 SFTLPVDPAASTQSADQPS
-663 AEQPL
+663 AE
-668 AE
+668 

>member
-1 MRVDLDD
+1 MRVDLD
-8 VEGGEPASLPRFQ
+8 VEGAAPASLPRFQ
-21 RASFQARRLSR
+21 RATVQARRLSR
-32 LTYVLGGMGVVG
+32 LTYVLGATGVMG

-58 LWTAVLTNSAA
+58 LWTAVLTNSAV
-69 SLLVLASAL
+69 SLLVFASAL
-78 QSALVV
+78 QSAQVV
-84 ALWRAQVLAPA
+84 TLWRARVIAPEEVLI
-95 EATGES
+95 
-101 AAEDAPEPG
+101 AAEDDVAEADEQG
-110 WYDRLLARI
+110 WYDRLLGRI
-119 GGAGASM
+119 GGAGTSM
-126 VGQIGVPVFW
+126 VGQIGAPVFW
-136 LAGWSLLALISISM
+136 LAGWALLALIGISM
-150 IWNLTL
+150 IWNMALI
-156 VGTSVGLVG
+156 GTNVGLAG
-165 SVVAGLLLL
+165 SVVGGLLLL
-174 IAFGLLVLERQFSN
+174 IGFGLLVLERQFSN
-188 ESEAGWPEAEQLAQ
+188 ESEASLPEAEQLAQ
-202 IAKVAIGTLLV
+202 IARVAIGTLLI
-213 AAFCLFFSSPDRVWP
+213 AAFCLFFSSADRVWP

-243 VELLTRALLSVFSPR
+243 VELLIRALLSIFSPR

-278 PPRPLTALQN
+278 PPRPLMALQN

-296 DLRQVWAFTYMRRA
+296 DLRQIWAFTYMRRA
-310 FVPVLAVI
+310 FLPVLAVI
-318 VLLGWAL
+318 VALGWAL
-325 SGVHEIPI
+325 SGVHEIPM

-343 KPVEVMGPGL
+343 KPVDVMGPGL

-377 SVSEDASGKDN
+377 SVSEGAS
-388 TVKTSNAKSANA
+388 S
-400 EQTLDTAEGPPP
+400 EQALDPAEGPPP
-412 TVANRLWDATHI
+412 AAANRLWDATHI

-442 IVNMDVRFVYRIGLN
+442 IVNMDVRFVYRIGL
-457 DEAAMAATYNS
+457 DDQSAMAATYNS

-475 RSTASRVLVHDFASR
+475 RSTASRILVHDFASR

-498 QRTDLADD
+498 QRTDLAAD
-506 IGSAVQRDL
+506 IGDAVQRDL

-535 AGAANAYHS
+535 AGAANAYHA

-553 SLIARERG
+553 ALIARERG

-577 HDQAAATSREVMAT
+577 HDQAAANSRETMAT
-591 AQSADLRFT
+591 AQGADLRFS
-600 AEQQGYAKAG
+600 AELQGYAKAG

-615 EQYLSQLTQGMTHAK
+615 EQYLSQLTQGLTHAK

-639 GSSAPTIDLR
+639 GTSAPTIDLR
-649 SFTLPVDPAASPKS
+649 SFTLPVDPSASPKS
-663 AEQPL
+663 AEQPS

>member
-1 MRVDLDD
+1 MRVDLD
-8 VEGGEPASLPRFQ
+8 VEGAAPASLPRFQ
-21 RASFQARRLSR
+21 RATVQARRLSR
-32 LTYVLGGMGVVG
+32 LTYVLGATGVMG

-58 LWTAVLTNSAA
+58 LWTAVLTNSAV
-69 SLLVLASAL
+69 SLLVFASAL
-78 QSALVV
+78 QSAQVV
-84 ALWRAQVLAPA
+84 TLWRAQVIAP
-95 EATGES
+95 EEVLI
-101 AAEDAPEPG
+101 AAEDDVAEADEQG
-110 WYDRLLARI
+110 WYDRLLGRI
-119 GGAGASM
+119 GGAGTSM
-126 VGQIGVPVFW
+126 VGQIGAPVFW
-136 LAGWSLLALISISM
+136 LAGWALLALIGISM
-150 IWNLTL
+150 IWNMALI
-156 VGTSVGLVG
+156 GTNVGLAG
-165 SVVAGLLLL
+165 SVVGGLLLL
-174 IAFGLLVLERQFSN
+174 IGFGLLVLERQFSN
-188 ESEAGWPEAEQLAQ
+188 ESEASWPEAEQLAQ
-202 IAKVAIGTLLV
+202 IARVAIGTLLI
-213 AAFCLFFSSPDRVWP
+213 AAFCLFFSSADRVWP

-243 VELLTRALLSVFSPR
+243 VELLIRALLSIFSPR

-278 PPRPLTALQN
+278 PPRPLMALQN

-296 DLRQVWAFTYMRRA
+296 DLRQIWAFTYMRRA
-310 FVPVLAVI
+310 FLPVLAVI
-318 VLLGWAL
+318 VALGWAL
-325 SGVHEIPI
+325 SGVHEIPM

-343 KPVEVMGPGL
+343 KPVDVMGPGL
-353 HAGLPWPFGT
+353 HGGLPWPFGT

-377 SVSEDASGKDN
+377 SVSEGAS
-388 TVKTSNAKSANA
+388 S
-400 EQTLDTAEGPPP
+400 EQALDPAEGPPP
-412 TVANRLWDATHI
+412 AAANRLWDATHI

-442 IVNMDVRFVYRIGLN
+442 IVNMDVRFVYRIGL
-457 DEAAMAATYNS
+457 DDQSAMAATYNS

-475 RSTASRVLVHDFASR
+475 RSTASRILVHDFASR

-498 QRTDLADD
+498 QRTDLAAD
-506 IGSAVQRDL
+506 IGDAVQRDL

-535 AGAANAYHS
+535 AGAANAYHA

-553 SLIARERG
+553 ALIARERG

-577 HDQAAATSREVMAT
+577 HDQAAANSRETMAT
-591 AQSADLRFT
+591 AQGADLRFS
-600 AEQQGYAKAG
+600 AELQGYAKAG

-615 EQYLSQLTQGMTHAK
+615 EQYLSQLTQGLTHAK

-639 GSSAPTIDLR
+639 GTSAPTIDLR
-649 SFTLPVDPAASPKS
+649 SFTLPVDPSASPKS
-663 AEQPL
+663 AEQPS